1 MYKNKIKKYRI
12 ERNMTL
18 RTLAEKVGISAGYLC
33 HLENGTRENPSTK
46 LMEKISEVLGKTVS
60 EIFFSNE

>member
-33 HLENGTRENPSTK
+33 HLENGTR
-46 LMEKISEVLGKTVS
+46 
-60 EIFFSNE
+60 